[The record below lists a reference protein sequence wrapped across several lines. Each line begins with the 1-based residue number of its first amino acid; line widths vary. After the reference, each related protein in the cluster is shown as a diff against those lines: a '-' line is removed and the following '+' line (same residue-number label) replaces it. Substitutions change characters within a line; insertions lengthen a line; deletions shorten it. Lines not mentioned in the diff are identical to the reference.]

1 MNGWLRQPC
10 FSPHQTRFR
19 ATNHGVGLGV
29 GSSSSSSSTRKLFL
43 FAASFWV
50 CFSTLFRFLTGTTT
64 TTLSRIEISGAA
76 ITAAKSSDFVEPEEL
91 PEMGTEH
98 EIEAESDVSEYRDGD
113 SGDQKSPKLVDFVE
127 PEELL
132 ETVPKPVIETGSDV
146 SECRGV
152 VTEEKDD
159 SGDEK
164 KSPKFVFKFEYQSY
178 RGEEEEE
185 EQEQIEFQPS
195 SPLDS
200 IPTASTTS
208 KYAFL
213 SGKDFSH
220 YVEEPEA
227 VRLTVKECFLGS
239 DEGFAAAGE
248 VSKVVEPEFL
258 VEEKVEEIPTNVSE
272 DAATEAEFFDQE
284 ASIGKGK
291 KAIDFE
297 LPPEDLF
304 MGDEMELESIASSSG
319 FMSRSLC
326 STSDDDGF
334 FSDCDSEKEGMMNF
348 LNSLNYEEGVDDPE
362 DEESQPEV
370 GSKVNDP
377 NVSKDDPFKS
387 DSKDDPSGWDSEDSG
402 NGLEILWEHQE
413 LIEQLKM
420 ELKNVKATG
429 LPTILEDDECPKIV
443 MEDLKP
449 WKIEEK
455 FHHED
460 RMSELHK
467 FYKSYRERMRKFDI
481 LNYQKMY
488 ATSFLQSKDPF
499 QSTSATKKIE
509 ASALGTLFT
518 QKLMLL
524 KRKKSISDPMANF
537 MKELQGVLET
547 VYVGQMC
554 LSWEILH
561 WQYQKALELYY
572 SDHFGTRI
580 YNEVAGEFQQF
591 QVLLQRFIEN
601 EPFEGPRLQNYVKK
615 RVVMRNLLQ
624 VPVIR
629 EDGSKDKKARRRIRG
644 KDGGAIT
651 SDKLVEIMEES
662 IRIMWRFIRADKD
675 SHTAMH
681 LNTRKKGTQIE
692 PREDPAHLEL
702 LSEVHTTLQKKEKRL
717 KEMMRSGSCILRKFQ
732 KKQQKQDDD
741 ESSSSS
747 DNVLYFFCQVDMKLV
762 ARVLNMSKIT
772 TEQLLWCRSKLSR
785 ISFVGRRV
793 HVDPSFSLFP
803 C

>member
-1 MNGWLRQPC
+1 MVGCGNPLSER
-10 FSPHQTRFR
+10 RIM
-19 ATNHGVGLGV
+19 GLGM
-29 GSSSSSSSTRKLFL
+29 GSSASGTRKLLL
-43 FAASFWV
+43 FAAYFWV
-50 CFSTLFRFLTGTTT
+50 CFSTLFLALFRFLTGTTT
-64 TTLSRIEISGAA
+64 RVLSRTETSGAA
-76 ITAAKSSDFVEPEEL
+76 VSVAKSSDFVEPKEL
-91 PEMGTEH
+91 PEMGVDP

-113 SGDQKSPKLVDFVE
+113 SGDDKSPKVVPFLNIDFVE

-152 VTEEKDD
+152 VTEEEDD

-178 RGEEEEE
+178 RKEEE
-185 EQEQIEFQPS
+185 EQEQIEFEPS

-208 KYAFL
+208 KYEFL

-258 VEEKVEEIPTNVSE
+258 VDKKVEEIPVDVLPSND
-272 DAATEAEFFDQE
+272 DAATEAESFDQE
-284 ASIGKGK
+284 ASISKGNK
-291 KAIDFE
+291 TVDFE

-304 MGDEMELESIASSSG
+304 MGDEMDLESIASSSG

-348 LNSLNYEEGVDDPE
+348 LNSLNYEEGVDDLE
-362 DEESQPEV
+362 DEESQPAV
-370 GSKVNDP
+370 GSGVNDP
-377 NVSKDDPFKS
+377 KSGKDDHFKS
-387 DSKDDPSGWDSEDSG
+387 DSKDDPSGWDSEDTS

-488 ATSFLQSKDPF
+488 ATSFLQSEDPF
-499 QSTSATKKIE
+499 QSTSASKKIE

-561 WQYQKALELYY
+561 WQYQKALELYD

-651 SDKLVEIMEES
+651 SDQLVEIMEES

-675 SHTAMH
+675 SHTAKH
-681 LNTRKKGTQIE
+681 FNTGKKGTQIE

-702 LSEVHTTLQKKEKRL
+702 LSEVHTNLQKKEKRL

-732 KKQQKQDDD
+732 KKQQKHDD
-741 ESSSSS
+741 EDSSSPSS

>member
-1 MNGWLRQPC
+1 M
-10 FSPHQTRFR
+10 
-19 ATNHGVGLGV
+19 
-29 GSSSSSSSTRKLFL
+29 GSSSSGTTRKLL
-43 FAASFWV
+43 PFAASFWV
-50 CFSTLFRFLTGTTT
+50 CFSTLFLALFRFLTGTTT
-64 TTLSRIEISGAA
+64 TAALGRAETSGAA
-76 ITAAKSSDFVEPEEL
+76 VYVAKSSDFVEPGEL
-91 PEMGTEH
+91 PEMGTEPG
-98 EIEAESDVSEYRDGD
+98 IEAESDVSEFRDEVTEVKDD
-113 SGDQKSPKLVDFVE
+113 SGDEKSPKLVDFVE
-127 PEELL
+127 PEELA
-132 ETVPKPVIETGSDV
+132 EIGAEPEIETGTDFF
-146 SECRGV
+146 ECRV
-152 VTEEKDD
+152 VKEEKDD

-164 KSPKFVFKFEYQSY
+164 KSPKFMFKFEYQSY
-178 RGEEEEE
+178 REEE
-185 EQEQIEFQPS
+185 EQEHIEFELS

-208 KYAFL
+208 KYEFL

-258 VEEKVEEIPTNVSE
+258 VDKKVEEIPVDVLPSND
-272 DAATEAEFFDQE
+272 DAATEAESFDQE
-284 ASIGKGK
+284 ASISKGK
-291 KAIDFE
+291 KTVDFE
-297 LPPEDLF
+297 LPPGDLF
-304 MGDEMELESIASSSG
+304 MGDELDLESIASSSG

-348 LNSLNYEEGVDDPE
+348 LHSLNYEEGVDDLE

-370 GSKVNDP
+370 GSVVNDP
-377 NVSKDDPFKS
+377 KGSKDYSFKS
-387 DSKDDPSGWDSEDSG
+387 DSKDDPSGWDSEDTS

-467 FYKSYRERMRKFDI
+467 FYKSYKERMRKFDI

-561 WQYQKALELYY
+561 WQYQKALELYD

-651 SDKLVEIMEES
+651 SDQLVEIMEES

-675 SHTAMH
+675 SHTAKH
-681 LNTRKKGTQIE
+681 FNTGKKGTQIE

-717 KEMMRSGSCILRKFQ
+717 KEMVRSGSCILRKFQ
-732 KKQQKQDDD
+732 KKQQKHDDE
-741 ESSSSS
+741 ESSSPSS